1 LRKTLFRG
9 EDVYGTKH
17 LFPIFLD
24 LQGRECLVVGG
35 GDVALRKVKSLLQ
48 CGARVKV
55 VAPEMASGVQTLAG
69 EPGLTMIRKG
79 FEETD
84 LDGVFMVFCAT
95 DQDEVNASIA
105 RLCERRGIL
114 VNVVDKPEECTF
126 IVPSVLRRGPLS
138 IAVST
143 GGNSPLW
150 ARRVRELLESV
161 ITDEYG
167 EFTEMLGAARD
178 LVKKTYP
185 DDIARRQ
192 QVFQSL
198 VDSDIFQLLRS
209 GQKEKAKERMEQ
221 CIFSLPG

>member
-1 LRKTLFRG
+1 VASRKIR
-9 EDVYGTKH
+9 
-17 LFPIFLD
+17 
-24 LQGRECLVVGG
+24 
-35 GDVALRKVKSLLQ
+35 SLLQ
-48 CGARVKV
+48 CGAKVKV
-55 VAPEMASGVQTLAG
+55 VAPQILPDVESLACEPRLTL
-69 EPGLTMIRKG
+69 IRRE
-79 FEETD
+79 FEEAD

-95 DQDEVNASIA
+95 DQDDVNAAIA
-105 RLCERRGIL
+105 RLCEERGIL
-114 VNVVDKPEECTF
+114 VNVVDKPEVCTF
-126 IVPSVLRRGPLS
+126 IVPSVLRRGPLA

-167 EFTEMLGAARD
+167 EFTEMLGAVRD
-178 LVKKTYP
+178 LVKRAYP

-192 QVFQSL
+192 QVFESI
-198 VDSDIFQLLRS
+198 VDSDILELLRS

>member
-1 LRKTLFRG
+1 MASRKIR
-9 EDVYGTKH
+9 
-17 LFPIFLD
+17 
-24 LQGRECLVVGG
+24 
-35 GDVALRKVKSLLQ
+35 SLLQ
-48 CGARVKV
+48 CGAKVKV
-55 VAPEMASGVQTLAG
+55 VAPQILPDVESLACEPRLTL
-69 EPGLTMIRKG
+69 IRRE
-79 FEETD
+79 FEEAD

-95 DQDEVNASIA
+95 DQDDVNAAIA
-105 RLCERRGIL
+105 RLCEERGIL
-114 VNVVDKPEECTF
+114 VNVVDKPEVCTF
-126 IVPSVLRRGPLS
+126 IVPSVLRRGPLA

-167 EFTEMLGAARD
+167 EFTEMLGAVRD
-178 LVKKTYP
+178 LVKRAYP

-192 QVFQSL
+192 QVFESI
-198 VDSDIFQLLRS
+198 VDSDILELLRS